1 MWKEE
6 IEKYIKEID
15 NKLISE
21 NEFLAIINDIM

>member
-1 MWKEE
+1 MWKEK